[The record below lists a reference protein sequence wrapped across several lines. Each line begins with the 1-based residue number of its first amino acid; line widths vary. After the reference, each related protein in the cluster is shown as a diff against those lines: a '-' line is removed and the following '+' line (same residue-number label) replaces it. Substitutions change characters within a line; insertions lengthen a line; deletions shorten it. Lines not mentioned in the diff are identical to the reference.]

1 MEKTMMSAESHN
13 VNFID
18 ISARINK
25 DL

>member
-18 ISARINK
+18 ISALINK